1 MIQNAPWV
9 TLSEALTAGQM
20 FPLDSKNYD
29 FIRDLMDTYQARPID
44 RKSFFCT
51 GEYDAFR
58 LSGRRDQ
65 REAQG
70 PCPPQRRCCTMNL
83 TEREKEFL
91 NLLHTLT
98 KEQKDEYIRYLQRLV
113 KEDPRQ

>member
-44 RKSFFCT
+44 RKK
-51 GEYDAFR
+51 
-58 LSGRRDQ
+58 L
-65 REAQG
+65 
-70 PCPPQRRCCTMNL
+70 
-83 TEREKEFL
+83 FL
-91 NLLHTLT
+91 HW
-98 KEQKDEYIRYLQRLV
+98 
-113 KEDPRQ
+113 